1 MDVCRKIQ
9 TFPYREIDDPQEPM
23 KIQSV
28 RRVFLVKKWSVL
40 ILSAILLMMFGV
52 ASAEA
57 LQPGDVVYL
66 GAYEQD
72 NNQDNGAEP
81 IGWTVLAAE
90 EDRAL
95 LVSQYALDCQP
106 FHQEKDDTT
115 WEDSTIRTWLNGTF
129 LTEAFTEQE
138 QMAVQTTNVDN
149 QATQGN
155 LDWKRVNGYTTQ
167 DKLFLLSYREVE
179 IYMTDKNARKA
190 TGTEYAKNA
199 GAKLFGIT
207 TIGIGETDW
216 WLRSPGSADSDSC
229 FVDVGGNFKSKSMT
243 DKVGI
248 RPAMWLDLTVDRTYF
263 PYEQYAAAILADE
276 EGRYGDAAAIFE
288 ALGTYN
294 GSEAKANSSSYQQAV
309 AAMNDGDATTALRL
323 FEALGNYEDSY
334 ANGRACRYALAVAAQ
349 ESGDYETAATLFGK
363 AGQYEDSMARL
374 KTCFDKMGVSV
385 YYFSAETVDAG
396 VDTGYAQTNVITGK
410 NKHFGW
416 ELGRFFMSG
425 FTRVSDKDGQAP
437 VFIKTLGDSVTLWF
451 NLEQNIDAL
460 NGNKEMTIGED
471 TNGYDQSFGVSR
483 TNFGRGT
490 LIVRHTDY
498 QNKKG
503 EPQIYT
509 DYLLAKG
516 TSGADTKIVFNE
528 EGDYEVALDYE
539 VQDSNF
545 AHIISK
551 FGNYR
556 ILLKFSVRNGNCMVY
571 PFDALTG
578 AELQNTAVTENG
590 FYLDLARSRYLD
602 IDVKRSVIVEG
613 PAGMIED
620 ERFNRPA
627 KDGDQYT
634 AEGIYTISVSN
645 RYTGESTVKTIFVGS
660 DELLQQYIANG
671 FSIDRLK

>member
-1 MDVCRKIQ
+1 MQ
-9 TFPYREIDDPQEPM
+9 N
-23 KIQSV
+23 V
-28 RRVFLVKKWSVL
+28 RRVFPVKKWSVL

-52 ASAEA
+52 ASAET
-57 LQPGDVVYL
+57 LQPGNVIYL

-81 IGWTVLAAE
+81 IGWTVLAVE

-106 FHQEKDDTT
+106 FHDEKDDTT
-115 WEDSTIRTWLNGTF
+115 WEDSTLRTWLNGTF

-138 QMAVQTTNVDN
+138 QTAIQLTNVDN

-155 LDWKRVNGYTTQ
+155 LEWKRINGYTTQ
-167 DKLFLLSYREVE
+167 DKLFLLSYREAE
-179 IYMTDKNARKA
+179 IYLTDKNARKV
-190 TGTEYAKNA
+190 TGTTYARNA

-207 TIGIGETDW
+207 SVGIGETDW
-216 WLRSPGSADSDSC
+216 WLRSPGKADGDSC
-229 FVDVGGNFKSKSMT
+229 FVDVWGQFGTKAMT

-248 RPAMWLDLTVDRTYF
+248 RPALWLDLTVDRAYF
-263 PYEQYAAAILADE
+263 PYEQYTAAMTAEA

-288 ALGTYN
+288 ALDTYN
-294 GSEAKANSSSYQQAV
+294 GSAAKADSCSYQQAV

-323 FEALGNYEDSY
+323 FESLGDYEDSY
-334 ANGRACRYALAVAAQ
+334 VNGRACRYALAVAAQ
-349 ESGDYETAATLFGK
+349 ESGDYETAVKLLDK
-363 AGQYEDSMARL
+363 LGQYNDSMNRL
-374 KTCFDKMGVSV
+374 KTCYDKLGISV
-385 YYFSAETVDAG
+385 YYFGAETVDAG
-396 VDTGYAQTNVITGK
+396 VDTGYAKTNVITGK

-425 FTRVSDKDGQAP
+425 FTRVSGSTSDDP

-460 NGNKEMTIGED
+460 NGNEKLVIGED
-471 TNGYDQSFGVSR
+471 TNGYDQSFGVSK

-516 TSGADTKIVFNE
+516 TSGADTKIVLNE

-539 VQDSNF
+539 VQDNDPM
-545 AHIISK
+545 HITSK

-578 AELQNTAVTENG
+578 AELQNTSVTENG